1 LTSGLARE
9 VASKGIRVN
18 GVAPSWTDTEM
29 LRMAD
34 ADHVAKRASHI
45 AIGRVAKPE
54 EIAAAV
60 SALVRPD
67 MTYMI
72 GQTIVLDGGGMT

>member
-1 LTSGLARE
+1 
-9 VASKGIRVN
+9 
-18 GVAPSWTDTEM
+18 M
-29 LRMAD
+29 LSMAD
-34 ADHVAKRASHI
+34 ADYVAKRASHI